1 MHIFFSVGEPSGDE
15 HGAHLIDELRTRQ
28 PDVRISG
35 FGGPDMEQSGL
46 ESLFR
51 LTNLA
56 VMGILRVLPLLWKF
70 YSLVKRAERFFA
82 EQKPDAVVLIDFPGF
97 NWWIARKAKAAGIP
111 VFYYLPPQMWAWG
124 QWRITKVRRFVDHVI
139 SALPFERDWYEARGV
154 AVEYVGHPFFDEI
167 ADKPLDRRF
176 IESWSQRKSPLVA
189 VLPGSRNQEVSRNW
203 PVMLEVLR
211 RLHTRHPE
219 LTFLV
224 ACYSDAHRRECVQ
237 EMLIKAPSLPIQF
250 FVGRTSEIIEL
261 GDFSLMVSGSVSLEM
276 VARRT
281 PSVVLYRIGRGLD
294 ILRRIGFQIR
304 YISLPN
310 LIANREVM
318 PEFLSVGNPEPAIRA
333 ITDVLDRWTRLPE
346 ERQLAVAQLESL
358 ADGLVET
365 GATRRTADFIV
376 RTLAG
381 ETAQETRRA
390 A

>member
-1 MHIFFSVGEPSGDE
+1 
-15 HGAHLIDELRTRQ
+15 
-28 PDVRISG
+28 
-35 FGGPDMEQSGL
+35 
-46 ESLFR
+46 
-51 LTNLA
+51 
-56 VMGILRVLPLLWKF
+56 
-70 YSLVKRAERFFA
+70 
-82 EQKPDAVVLIDFPGF
+82 
-97 NWWIARKAKAAGIP
+97 
-111 VFYYLPPQMWAWG
+111 
-124 QWRITKVRRFVDHVI
+124 
-139 SALPFERDWYEARGV
+139 
-154 AVEYVGHPFFDEI
+154 
-167 ADKPLDRRF
+167 
-176 IESWSQRKSPLVA
+176 
-189 VLPGSRNQEVSRNW
+189 
-203 PVMLEVLR
+203 
-211 RLHTRHPE
+211 
-219 LTFLV
+219 
-224 ACYSDAHRRECVQ
+224 
-237 EMLIKAPSLPIQF
+237 
-250 FVGRTSEIIEL
+250 
-261 GDFSLMVSGSVSLEM
+261 M

-365 GATRRTADFIV
+365 CATRRTADFIV

>member
-1 MHIFFSVGEPSGDE
+1 MPYD
-15 HGAHLIDELRTRQ
+15 
-28 PDVRISG
+28 
-35 FGGPDMEQSGL
+35 
-46 ESLFR
+46 
-51 LTNLA
+51 
-56 VMGILRVLPLLWKF
+56 
-70 YSLVKRAERFFA
+70 
-82 EQKPDAVVLIDFPGF
+82 
-97 NWWIARKAKAAGIP
+97 
-111 VFYYLPPQMWAWG
+111 
-124 QWRITKVRRFVDHVI
+124 
-139 SALPFERDWYEARGV
+139 
-154 AVEYVGHPFFDEI
+154 
-167 ADKPLDRRF
+167 
-176 IESWSQRKSPLVA
+176 LVA
-189 VLPGSRNQEVSRNW
+189 VLPWSRNQEVSRNW

-333 ITDVLDRWTRLPE
+333 ITDVLDRLTRLPE

>member
-318 PEFLSVGNPEPAIRA
+318 PEFLSVGNPELAIRA